1 VLHAEKG
8 VGINV
13 TTNTKVDMIKEG
25 IIDPA
30 KVTRCA
36 IENAGSVA
44 GTFLTTEGVVALRQ
58 G

>member
-1 VLHAEKG
+1 
-8 VGINV
+8 
-13 TTNTKVDMIKEG
+13 MIKAG

-44 GTFLTTEGVVALRQ
+44 GTFLTTEAVVALRQ
-58 G
+58 